1 MASEIIV
8 SINVKSGKAE
18 VSLKKAKVS
27 VDGLAKAQE
36 KLAAAE
42 HKSAKAIALVNL
54 KTKEQIQAN
63 NQAAAATLKNV
74 NKGSG
79 QFRTQVGLNNAIL
92 TEAGRAASDL
102 RFGFN
107 GVANNVGQIASLFGS
122 LINTSDNV
130 GTSLKNLAKS
140 LVGTGGVMIAIQLLI
155 AYGDQVINF
164 FRGISESAAKAEKAM
179 KKLEGTIQSQR
190 RELLGYIGV
199 LEDSNI
205 TEEVRINAL
214 EELNIVSEET
224 IQGYKDGKVSLED
237 LTASVETYIKQQRL
251 RGELDAILSSNGV
264 LFEERE
270 KIRSVLSQMQ
280 VAKEAKNFKEIKR
293 LYKENTSF
301 LEAAGINVS
310 AAFWGNIS
318 NIDFVAAFKTN
329 SAKTIKEYNV
339 AVKRILEIEK
349 QLTSDKKDTGG
360 GSGSTRIRVF
370 KEKLLQLEKLEQR
383 YREKSIDK
391 DLQTNQE
398 KIGQF
403 QQNEFAKLDILEENF
418 ITRES
423 LRLKNYIESVKT
435 LKVSNKKKAELIAD
449 AEAKFT
455 NEIKIAGEDRLKVE
469 EQILLNSQLMRTKQ
483 IRKSADIAR
492 KEQEKAEI
500 LDRKTRRRSGET
512 QILDLSTLEEAK
524 SQTVLE
530 KILGIN
536 RTEVR
541 VLRDTLELKK
551 GFADEEIARINRLL
565 DNSEISQLRRSE
577 LESELSTQQGVQT
590 GLRVQIIDLEA
601 KARDELVDSVAKGLS
616 AIGRLMKK
624 GTQAQKS
631 VSIASTLI
639 STYASAAKAYE
650 SQLTATPDSPV
661 RAVIAAAAAVA
672 QGLAR
677 VASIRAVNPSGENK
691 GASSSVNVSAPAFNV
706 VGASATN
713 QLAQTV
719 AGQVNTPLRAYVVG
733 SDVQNQ
739 LSLDRQIAV
748 NGSIG

>member
-42 HKSAKAIALVNL
+42 HESAKAIALVNL

-63 NQAAAATLKNV
+63 NQNAAATLKNV

>member
-54 KTKEQIQAN
+54 KTKEQIEAN
-63 NQAAAATLKNV
+63 NQAAAATQKNI

-122 LINTSDNV
+122 LINTSDNLA
-130 GTSLKNLAKS
+130 TSFKNLFKS
-140 LVGTGGVMIAIQLLI
+140 LLGTGGIMIAIQLLI
-155 AYGDQVINF
+155 AYGDQVYSF
-164 FRGISESAAKAEKAM
+164 FFGAAEAAGELQKKMESLLKPIKQNR
-179 KKLEGTIQSQR
+179 L
-190 RELLGYIGV
+190 ELLGYIEV
-199 LEDSNI
+199 LKDTTS
-205 TEEVRINAL
+205 
-214 EELNIVSEET
+214 SEEAR
-224 IQGYKDGKVSLED
+224 IEALNKLAQAVPNAVNDN
-237 LTASVETYIKQQRL
+237 
-251 RGELDAILSSNGV
+251 GELKISYTELRLVVDDYIEQLTIRAEIEAIIEIN
-264 LFEERE
+264 
-270 KIRSVLSQMQ
+270 SQKFSLRRR
-280 VAKEAKNFKEIKR
+280 VRNIEAIEDEDKKNKEIKKYLDEEIGFFEASGR
-293 LYKENTSF
+293 SRAEQRKLDKLSEEERNKIRFESLKDRAKKEAQQVIDSVVA
-301 LEAAGINVS
+301 LQQKLKGIKVDPS
-310 AAFWGNIS
+310 GADPA
-318 NIDFVAAFKTN
+318 
-329 SAKTIKEYNV
+329 
-339 AVKRILEIEK
+339 
-349 QLTSDKKDTGG
+349 
-360 GSGSTRIRVF
+360 GSTRIRVF

-383 YREKSIDK
+383 YREKSIND
-391 DLQTNQE
+391 DGQTNEE

-423 LRLKNYIESVKT
+423 LRLKNYIESVNN
-435 LKVSNKKKAELIAD
+435 LKVSNEKKAELIAD

-469 EQILLNSQLMRTKQ
+469 EQIEAAGDLRLLRLLL
-483 IRKSADIAR
+483 
-492 KEQEKAEI
+492 KEQKIRRKFNLIKTESLKTSLGDDEAYFTARTAVLEDNILAQEEIVESHAEGTVKRANAEI
-500 LDRKTRRRSGET
+500 ELFKLQDELRKNELAKERAFINNKKSINSEYIGFAKG
-512 QILDLSTLEEAK
+512 ISTLLGTIAGENEAVQK
-524 SQTVLE
+524 AALLIE
-530 KILGIN
+530 KG
-536 RTEVR
+536 
-541 VLRDTLELKK
+541 
-551 GFADEEIARINRLL
+551 AAIARIVVNAQSSIATSRAFATAVPLIL
-565 DNSEISQLRRSE
+565 PPNIPNPAKPIAEAAHA
-577 LESELSTQQGVQT
+577 QGAIRTKV
-590 GLRVQIIDLEA
+590 GA
-601 KARDELVDSVAKGLS
+601 
-616 AIGRLMKK
+616 AIG
-624 GTQAQKS
+624 
-631 VSIASTLI
+631 IANILATTI
-639 STYASAAKAYE
+639 SSFKAP
-650 SQLTATPDSPV
+650 SLGGGSGGSGGKTVVNAPD
-661 RAVIAAAAAVA
+661 
-672 QGLAR
+672 
-677 VASIRAVNPSGENK
+677 
-691 GASSSVNVSAPAFNV
+691 FNV